1 VRKGD
6 ISNELPKRILVTTD
20 IIMDVEINIKKKLL
34 IIPTVKIQKKFRR
47 DALSYLYIFTT
58 RAGFTLELISFDLGD
73 ADLQEVMD
81 MLDNMGTNPFRYY
94 TAYESDNHLLSELP
108 YRPEV
113 VGVVDVDSRLL
124 RYGHWGRTFADLQ

>member
-1 VRKGD
+1 MKNGD

-20 IIMDVEINIKKKLL
+20 IIMDVEMTVKRKLL
-34 IIPTVKIQKKFRR
+34 VIPSVKINKKFRR

-58 RAGFTLELISFDLGD
+58 RAGFTLELVSFDLTD
-73 ADLQEVMD
+73 EDLEETMD
-81 MLDNMGTNPFRYY
+81 MLDNLGTNPFRYY
-94 TAYESDNHLLSELP
+94 TAYESDKHLVSELP

>member
-1 VRKGD
+1 MQRGD

-20 IIMDVEINIKKKLL
+20 IIMDVEMTVKKKLL
-34 IIPTVKIQKKFRR
+34 VIPTVKIEKKFRR

-58 RAGFTLELISFDLGD
+58 RAGFTLELVSFDLRD
-73 ADLQEVMD
+73 ADLEEVMD
-81 MLDNMGTNPFRYY
+81 MLDKMGTNPFRYY
-94 TAYESDNHLLSELP
+94 TAYESDKHLLSELP

>member
-1 VRKGD
+1 MQKGD
-6 ISNELPKRILVTTD
+6 ISNELPKRMLVTTD

-34 IIPTVKIQKKFRR
+34 IIPTVKIEKKFKR

-58 RAGFTLELISFDLGD
+58 RAGFTLELVSFDLRD
-73 ADLQEVMD
+73 EDLAEVMD
-81 MLDNMGTNPFRYY
+81 LLDNRGTNPFRYY
-94 TAYESDNHLLSELP
+94 TAYESDKHLLSELP

-124 RYGHWGRTFADLQ
+124 RYGHWGRTFADLK